1 MSMAKRSMP
10 ELTDDELLEMAM
22 DDFNA
27 ATEEWYERDG
37 LVLLYMESEARERD
51 AEADAEAAADDAAAE
66 RKHPHADPHCRY
78 CLGSGIVRDWVS
90 YGSDEVP
97 MGSTCDCVEV
107 DEDGN

>member
-27 ATEEWYERDG
+27 AADDEIEILD
-37 LVLLYMESEARERD
+37 MESLYEW
-51 AEADAEAAADDAAAE
+51 EADAEAEAEDDAAK
-66 RKHPHADPHCRY
+66 RIDPHADPHCRY
-78 CLGSGIVRDWVS
+78 CLGTGIVRDWVD
-90 YGSDEVP
+90 YGSTVVSMD
-97 MGSTCDCVEV
+97 STCDCVEV